1 MAGTGKRVTKKAGNL
16 NLLNLEYFLIAAEE
30 LNFTRAAGRLHIA
43 QQSLSNHIAKL
54 EEHFETPLFDRTPP
68 MSLTPAGLC
77 FQRHARLLCQS
88 LDEMELEIQDIKD
101 FKSSEITL
109 GITPARGA
117 CYLPMLLPKFRAE
130 FPSMK
135 VNVVEGSAEQ
145 LEQLLS
151 EARVD
156 LIIGR
161 YPKNPLGLTCELVWK
176 EQYVLIV
183 PQNLLELCIP
193 NQWEELCAHP
203 EKVGLKDFASLPFL
217 ASQKELH
224 TGTIFHS
231 CCSAAGIT
239 PNIVLESKNI
249 NIILSLCFEGMG
261 ALVCPN
267 SFLHPFR
274 YQLRTQQAPRL
285 FVFPLHYNDDIMVSY
300 LSGKYFPVG
309 AQIFKEMIQEVGAV
323 ISNQPVWEEQF
334 RTKKRGI
341 P

>member
-1 MAGTGKRVTKKAGNL
+1 MAETGKRVVKKAGNL

-43 QQSLSNHIAKL
+43 QQSLSNHITKL

-117 CYLPMLLPKFRAE
+117 CYLPMLLPKFRAA

-135 VNVVEGSAEQ
+135 VNVVEGNAEQ

-183 PQNLLELCIP
+183 PQNLLETYLP
-193 NQWEELCAHP
+193 DRWEELCAHP
-203 EKVGLKDFASLPFL
+203 EKAGLKDFGALPFL
-217 ASQKELH
+217 ASQKDLH

-231 CCSAAGIT
+231 CCSKAGIT

-249 NIILSLCFEGMG
+249 NITLSLCFEGMG

-274 YQLRTQQAPRL
+274 YQLRTQRTPRL

-309 AQIFKEMIQEVGAV
+309 AQKFKEMIQEVGAV
-323 ISNQPVWEEQF
+323 ISNQPVWEDQF
-334 RTKKRGI
+334 LTEKRGI